1 MQIHGLI
8 ISGGI
13 NGGVVGGGLFLDILS
28 QDWFDWLALAS
39 WLYDAWVWLGMA
51 IFFIV
56 TGVIGFANH
65 RLPSRASIRI
75 THYMAEDLGDN
86 NHISRLL
93 RQFSHHHDNP
103 NDSSITNPLD
113 PNGEQSLSQAAIER
127 EDKRGLSGIY
137 PIDNGSDALSV
148 RLLLA
153 QLAEVSLDLQYY
165 MWHDDASGRLLFN
178 EVKNAAE
185 RGVRVRLLLDD
196 NNTAGMDAVLQTL
209 NRHPNI
215 EVRLFNP
222 FMNRR
227 FRLLGYLTALKR
239 LNRRMHNKSFTV
251 DNQISVFGGRNIGD
265 EYFDVNEKMNF
276 ADLDVV
282 AIGSVVDDIS
292 QDFDRY
298 WNCDASFP
306 FEMIVTRQHLPVD
319 LSQVN
324 HKEYATVAQ
333 FYQEQISQ
341 CYFLDNLEQGLLD
354 FTWVPVTFVSDPP
367 TKALPEILLEQYPPP
382 DTVVNDRLGDVPG
395 NDESANLIHQ
405 IADTLLSPKHS
416 LTIVSPYFVPS
427 GEWAQRFVEL
437 AQRGITLNILTNSLT
452 ANDVLAVHAGYMRYR
467 TTLLQG
473 NVNLFELKSKRSLRH
488 TALGMGSGSSLGS
501 QFGSNLPATADANT
515 GSDESRSTTSRPL
528 KPVSRHRHR
537 RPSRHY
543 RRQHRDRHRWINR
556 STASLH
562 AKTFSVDGEKL
573 FIGSFNFDPRSAA
586 LNTEMGAII
595 HSPTLAR
602 ELDDMIDRWN
612 NELSYVVSINDDK
625 LQWVDNS
632 ANPAAVF
639 QDEPDSRFHQRLL
652 VWLLGRLPIED
663 FL

>member
-1 MQIHGLI
+1 M
-8 ISGGI
+8 
-13 NGGVVGGGLFLDILS
+13 
-28 QDWFDWLALAS
+28 
-39 WLYDAWVWLGMA
+39 
-51 IFFIV
+51 
-56 TGVIGFANH
+56 
-65 RLPSRASIRI
+65 
-75 THYMAEDLGDN
+75 
-86 NHISRLL
+86 
-93 RQFSHHHDNP
+93 
-103 NDSSITNPLD
+103 
-113 PNGEQSLSQAAIER
+113 
-127 EDKRGLSGIY
+127 
-137 PIDNGSDALSV
+137 
-148 RLLLA
+148 
-153 QLAEVSLDLQYY
+153 
-165 MWHDDASGRLLFN
+165 
-178 EVKNAAE
+178 
-185 RGVRVRLLLDD
+185 
-196 NNTAGMDAVLQTL
+196 
-209 NRHPNI
+209 
-215 EVRLFNP
+215 
-222 FMNRR
+222 
-227 FRLLGYLTALKR
+227 
-239 LNRRMHNKSFTV
+239 
-251 DNQISVFGGRNIGD
+251 
-265 EYFDVNEKMNF
+265 
-276 ADLDVV
+276 
-282 AIGSVVDDIS
+282 
-292 QDFDRY
+292 
-298 WNCDASFP
+298 
-306 FEMIVTRQHLPVD
+306 
-319 LSQVN
+319 
-324 HKEYATVAQ
+324 
-333 FYQEQISQ
+333 
-341 CYFLDNLEQGLLD
+341 
-354 FTWVPVTFVSDPP
+354 PVTFVSDPP

-501 QFGSNLPATADANT
+501 QFGSNLSATVDEST
-515 GSDESRSTTSRPL
+515 GSD
-528 KPVSRHRHR
+528 KPVSTKSIPLRPMSHRRHK

-602 ELDDMIDRWN
+602 ELDDMIDRWK

>member
-1 MQIHGLI
+1 
-8 ISGGI
+8 
-13 NGGVVGGGLFLDILS
+13 
-28 QDWFDWLALAS
+28 
-39 WLYDAWVWLGMA
+39 
-51 IFFIV
+51 
-56 TGVIGFANH
+56 
-65 RLPSRASIRI
+65 
-75 THYMAEDLGDN
+75 
-86 NHISRLL
+86 
-93 RQFSHHHDNP
+93 
-103 NDSSITNPLD
+103 
-113 PNGEQSLSQAAIER
+113 
-127 EDKRGLSGIY
+127 
-137 PIDNGSDALSV
+137 
-148 RLLLA
+148 
-153 QLAEVSLDLQYY
+153 
-165 MWHDDASGRLLFN
+165 
-178 EVKNAAE
+178 
-185 RGVRVRLLLDD
+185 
-196 NNTAGMDAVLQTL
+196 
-209 NRHPNI
+209 
-215 EVRLFNP
+215 
-222 FMNRR
+222 MNRR

-528 KPVSRHRHR
+528 KPVSRHRHK

-602 ELDDMIDRWN
+602 ELDDMIDRWK